1 MPERLISIIV
11 PSYNRAHLLPK
22 TLTSLQSQQIQNYEI
37 IIVDD
42 GSTDDTEQ
50 VIQPYL
56 NAITY
61 YFKKENGERA
71 AARNYGAQLAN
82 GTYVNFFDSDDLA
95 LSNHT
100 SEAQQIIEAYNQP
113 EWFHLAYEWVDTNG
127 SCLYKVN
134 CRKGDTINKT
144 LATGN
149 HLGCN
154 GVFIRKDIFL
164 KNTFNENRSLSASE
178 DYELWLRLA
187 ARYPLY
193 YSNTITSQLIEHST
207 RSVNSFSETNLIDR
221 LTMLQ
226 NLVSVNTEVNAFFG
240 KDISKIKAD
249 CLSYISLHLS
259 DRARSK
265 FNALFYLFKALI
277 ASPIFFFSPRFFA
290 ISRNLVLRWHL

>member
-1 MPERLISIIV
+1 MSDPLISLIV
-11 PSYNRAHLLPK
+11 PTYNRAHLLPA
-22 TLTSLQSQQIQNYEI
+22 TLRSLQSQEIQNFEI

-50 VIQPYL
+50 VIRPFL
-56 NAITY
+56 NESTS
-61 YFKKENGERA
+61 YFKKENAERA
-71 AARNYGAQLAN
+71 AARNYGAIFAK
-82 GTYVNFFDSDDLA
+82 GVYVNFFDSDDFA
-95 LSNHT
+95 LPNHT
-100 SEAQQIIEAYNQP
+100 KEAQRMISTYDHP
-113 EWFHLAYEWVDTNG
+113 VWFHLGYEWVDTNG
-127 SCLYKVN
+127 RCLYKVN
-134 CRKGDTINKT
+134 GRKGDTINKT

-164 KNTFNENRSLSASE
+164 KNTFNENRTLSASE

-207 RSVNSFSETNLIDR
+207 RSVNSFSETKLIDR

-226 NLVSVNTEVNAFFG
+226 NLISVNTEINAFFG
-240 KDISKIKAD
+240 KDMSKIKAD

-277 ASPIFFFSPRFFA
+277 VSPIFFFSPRFFA